1 MNKTF
6 LIGRT
11 TKDIE
16 LKTTTAG
23 TSIARFLLAVDRRR
37 KEKEADFISCVAY
50 AKNAELISQYVKKG
64 NRIGVIG
71 HIQTGSYEKNG
82 QKIYTTEVIVDEVE
96 FLEKKEASDDTIPDE
111 NLPF

>member
-16 LKTTTAG
+16 LKTTTTG
-23 TSIARFLLAVDRRR
+23 TSIARFVLAVDRRR

-64 NRIGVIG
+64 NKIGVIG
-71 HIQTGSYEKNG
+71 HIQTGQYEKNG
-82 QKIYTTEVIVDEVE
+82 QKVYTTEVIVDEVE
-96 FLEKKEASDDTIPDE
+96 FLEKKEATEITYTNES
-111 NLPF
+111 LPF

>member
-1 MNKTF
+1 MTKTF

-16 LKTTTAG
+16 LKTTTTG
-23 TSIARFLLAVDRRR
+23 TSIARFVLAVDRRR

-64 NRIGVIG
+64 NKIGVIG
-71 HIQTGSYEKNG
+71 HIQTGQSEKNG
-82 QKIYTTEVIVDEVE
+82 QKVYTTEVIVDEVE
-96 FLEKKEASDDTIPDE
+96 FLEKKEATEITYTNES
-111 NLPF
+111 LPY